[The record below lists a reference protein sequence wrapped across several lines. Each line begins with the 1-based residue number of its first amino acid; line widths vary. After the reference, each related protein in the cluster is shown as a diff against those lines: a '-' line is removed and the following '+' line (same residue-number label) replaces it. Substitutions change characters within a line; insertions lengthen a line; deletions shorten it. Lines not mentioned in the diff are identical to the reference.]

1 VIDDVLEMSKIES
14 GHLSAELDDFQ
25 VSTLLDDVER
35 MFRLQAQRK
44 QLEFH
49 LDVSPSVPA
58 VLVSDQAKLRQVLIN
73 LVGNAI
79 KFTER
84 GSVRVHVTAD
94 CSSKN
99 EITLSVAVSDT
110 GPGIELSQQAQ
121 LFQPFVQV
129 GRSSERTGGTGLGL
143 AISKRL
149 VELLGGTIELESEL
163 CRGSTFRFRIQATAS
178 RRANSLPAPAVQ
190 VESSNASHQAVTILI
205 VDDQE
210 ANRRLLTLLLEPL
223 GHPTIVA
230 ANGDDAIQQFT
241 HHKASLILMDMRM
254 PVMDGFE
261 ATRRIRALEGGR
273 KARIVAITAS
283 AFDDENRDI
292 RATGVDDVLLKPF
305 RQEALIAIV
314 EDQIRQLALLA
325 RGE

>member
-1 VIDDVLEMSKIES
+1 
-14 GHLSAELDDFQ
+14 
-25 VSTLLDDVER
+25 
-35 MFRLQAQRK
+35 
-44 QLEFH
+44 
-49 LDVSPSVPA
+49 
-58 VLVSDQAKLRQVLIN
+58 
-73 LVGNAI
+73 
-79 KFTER
+79 
-84 GSVRVHVTAD
+84 
-94 CSSKN
+94 
-99 EITLSVAVSDT
+99 
-110 GPGIELSQQAQ
+110 
-121 LFQPFVQV
+121 
-129 GRSSERTGGTGLGL
+129 
-143 AISKRL
+143 
-149 VELLGGTIELESEL
+149 
-163 CRGSTFRFRIQATAS
+163 
-178 RRANSLPAPAVQ
+178 
-190 VESSNASHQAVTILI
+190 
-205 VDDQE
+205 
-210 ANRRLLTLLLEPL
+210 LLLEPL